1 MIGEQSNM
9 LNEMICQIQETYPLI
24 QGKVINPKK
33 IVFEERV
40 KMNCFYCGRY
50 GNNWRCPPH
59 IPDVDYKKMIM
70 EYENCAF
77 IYVAMPLGENGY
89 KMIRTESSVYLHRA
103 LLMCEKWLYEHN
115 KSTALAFIGG
125 SCKLCKNG
133 CMAEHC
139 ANPYESRSPVEA
151 LGINVVKSAAK
162 VGIDVKFPVTERMM
176 RIGLLLW

>member
-1 MIGEQSNM
+1 M
-9 LNEMICQIQETYPLI
+9 LNEMICHVQELYPLI
-24 QGKVINPKK
+24 QGREINSDE

-50 GNNWRCPPH
+50 DNNWRCPPH
-59 IPDVDYKKMIM
+59 IPDVDYKKMIT
-70 EYENCAF
+70 EYKNCAF
-77 IYVAMPLGENGY
+77 VYVEMPFGENDY

-103 LLMCEKWLYEHN
+103 LLMCEKWLYQN
-115 KSTALAFIGG
+115 NNSTALSFIGG

-133 CMAEHC
+133 CMAERC

-151 LGINVVKSAAK
+151 LGINVVKSAEK
-162 VGIDVKFPVTERMM
+162 VGIDVRFPVTEQMI